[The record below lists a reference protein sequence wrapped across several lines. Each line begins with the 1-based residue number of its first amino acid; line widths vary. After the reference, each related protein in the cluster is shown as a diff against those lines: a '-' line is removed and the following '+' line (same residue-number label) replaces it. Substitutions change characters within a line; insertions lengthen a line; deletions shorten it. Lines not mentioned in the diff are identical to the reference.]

1 MNDVRNLIDES
12 VQLLISKC
20 MEREI
25 IITTAESCTGGMI
38 SQYITSVSGSS
49 SVFEYG
55 FVVYSN
61 EAKKKILGVSNEI
74 LLSYGAVSEYTV
86 KEMVKGALEYSQA
99 DLAVAVSGIAGP
111 KSDDTNK
118 PVGMVCISTSY
129 KNQDSLTQT
138 FFFDGD
144 RKAVRL
150 QTVLAA
156 IKLMLEII
164 EKNKW
169 LTLLKI

>member
-1 MNDVRNLIDES
+1 MSNVRNLIEES

-20 MEREI
+20 KERGI

-61 EAKKKILGVSNEI
+61 EAKKKVLGVLNET
-74 LLSYGAVSEYTV
+74 LLSFGAVSEDTV
-86 KEMVKGALEYSQA
+86 KEMVQGALEISQA

-118 PVGMVCISTSY
+118 PVGMVCISASY
-129 KNQDSLTQT
+129 RNQDNLTKT
-138 FFFDGD
+138 FFFSGD
-144 RKAVRL
+144 REAVRL

-156 IKLMLEII
+156 IELMLRLI
-164 EKNKW
+164 EKISN
-169 LTLLKI
+169 